1 MRGRFFTWL
10 TGSDA
15 GRLALR
21 GGEAI
26 REGRG
31 RLAQLVERLLYTQD
45 VGGSSPSPPTNRAK
59 MLPYADYLYP
69 LGEGVTALVVMATD
83 LEYGAHLKALGIKPL
98 ITGLGPVQAAMNLTH
113 ALGELTRAH
122 RRPDLILNLG
132 SAGSSTL
139 EQGAVY
145 RVSHSSYR
153 DMDASAFGFPR
164 GQTPF
169 SPHPVT
175 VQAPAVMPEF
185 PCASCSTGANVISD
199 HASTGADLAD
209 MEYAAL
215 NEVAMKFGI
224 ALIGF
229 KGISDGARPLNGE
242 LTEWTA
248 LLPVIDRNLAA
259 AVNELLMRLGQG
271 ELKKE
276 DLLQMPPHW
285 QPEHAGFEA

>member
-1 MRGRFFTWL
+1 M
-10 TGSDA
+10 SS
-15 GRLALR
+15 
-21 GGEAI
+21 
-26 REGRG
+26 
-31 RLAQLVERLLYTQD
+31 YQD
-45 VGGSSPSPPTNRAK
+45 
-59 MLPYADYLYP
+59 YFYP
-69 LGEGVTALVVMATD
+69 LGGGVTALVFMATE
-83 LEYGAHLKALGIKPL
+83 LEYGAHLRALGVKPV

-113 ALGELTRAH
+113 ALGELARAQ
-122 RRPDLILNLG
+122 RRPDIIVNLG

-139 EQGAVY
+139 KQGAVY

-175 VQAPAVMPEF
+175 VEAPAVMPGF

-199 HASTGADLAD
+199 HASTGSDLAD

-229 KGISDGARPLNGE
+229 KGISDGARPLTGE
-242 LTEWTA
+242 MTEWTA
-248 LLPVIDRNLAA
+248 LLPAIDRNLAA
-259 AVNELLMRLGQG
+259 AVNELRLRLARG

-276 DLLQMPPHW
+276 DLLKMPPHW
-285 QPEHAGFEA
+285 QPEHAGFKA